1 VSFSGIGNIGPEE
14 IKFMVQG
21 MIILILSICVHEFG
35 HAFVAD
41 RLGDGLPRS
50 QGRVTLNPVSHA
62 DPIGTLLFPVL
73 GFIFT
78 GGKGFGFGWGRPVM
92 VNPVAFTRKFRMRTG
107 HMLVALAGPFMNV
120 LLGLLIGVAIGVLIK
135 TGVVQRGG
143 QLHVI
148 LWYGMALNF
157 ILAFFNLI
165 PAYPLDGGA
174 VLEGLLPDSA
184 LDTWNKIKP
193 YGPFILMAVIFI
205 DELQVVFVKPALWC
219 AQHWHGLFV

>member
-1 VSFSGIGNIGPEE
+1 
-14 IKFMVQG
+14 MVQG

-50 QGRVTLNPVSHA
+50 QGRVTLNPMSHA
-62 DPIGTLLFPVL
+62 DPIGTLLFPLL
-73 GFIFT
+73 GFVFT

-92 VNPVAFTRKFRMRTG
+92 VNPVAFSRRFRMRTG
-107 HMLVALAGPFMNV
+107 HMMVALAGPAMNI
-120 LLGLLIGVAIGVLIK
+120 LLGLLVGAAIGLLIK
-135 TGVVQRGG
+135 LGVIKPYGEV
-143 QLHVI
+143 HII
-148 LWYGMALNF
+148 LWYAMVLNF
-157 ILAFFNLI
+157 ILAFFNLV

-184 LDTWNKIKP
+184 LDTWNQIKP

-205 DELQVVFVKPALWC
+205 DDLQVVFVKPAMWC
-219 AQHWHGLFV
+219 ATHWHALFV